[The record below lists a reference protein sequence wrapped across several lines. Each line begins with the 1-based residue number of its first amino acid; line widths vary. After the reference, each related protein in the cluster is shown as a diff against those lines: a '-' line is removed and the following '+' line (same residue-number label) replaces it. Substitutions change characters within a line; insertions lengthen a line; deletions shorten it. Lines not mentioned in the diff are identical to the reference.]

1 MAYIKSRKH
10 AVARAVPQFTGAA
23 AATLIA
29 FSAPVMAQTSLR
41 EVSVESAVDNYKA
54 ESVSSPKAT
63 APLLNTPQTV
73 QVIKEQIIRE
83 QGATTLTEAL
93 RNSPGVG
100 TFMLGE
106 NGNTNTGDAIYMR
119 GTDASSNIFVDG
131 VRDIGSISRD
141 TFNIDQIEVLKG
153 AAGADVGRGAATG
166 AINLSTKRPQPEDAF
181 SGSVGIGSGSYK
193 RATADLNKK
202 INDTTAFRL
211 NLLDQDAG
219 VAGRNFIE
227 NKRWGVA
234 GSLAFGLGT
243 PTRVTVDYLHV
254 KQNNV
259 PDGGVFTIGMP
270 GYSTPDAARPFLS
283 TAPRVNSK
291 NFYGT
296 ADDHDDVTAD
306 MFTVT
311 AEHDFGSGVTVRNT
325 TRWGKTDQEYQL
337 SSFMA
342 AGGAT
347 GNVIRTPVASNP
359 ATWTIT
365 RNINNKNVT
374 NEILTN
380 QTNLTAKFD
389 TAGLSHTVAA
399 GVEFIREEQTNRSYV
414 GTGAYPAV
422 SVYDPN
428 PYVTGYS
435 RSLSGAYTEGK
446 TSTVGI
452 YAIDTVKLS
461 EAWQL
466 TGGLRY
472 DRYDTD
478 YKSVLATGAATP
490 FQADDHLIS
499 GKLGVVYK
507 PAPNGSVYASWAV
520 TKQPPG
526 GANFTLAAS
535 NSANANNPD
544 VDPQSAK
551 TAEVGTKWDLLDNR
565 LSLTAALYRTNYSDQ
580 IVLDTDGTYYRTG
593 KKTVKG
599 VELGAVGNITPDWA
613 LSAGFATMDTK
624 VESPTNT
631 LVSADGSTDLAYN
644 PSSAFT
650 LWSTYR
656 LPFGVTIGGGPRYNG
671 KMKRGTDGAVGTPN
685 FVESYWVFDAMA
697 SYRINKNVEIQL
709 NLFNLFDKDYVAA
722 INKSGYRYT
731 PGAERSARLT
741 ANFTF

>member
-10 AVARAVPQFTGAA
+10 AVARAVPQLTGAA

-41 EVSVESAVDNYKA
+41 EVKVESAVENYKA

-100 TFMLGE
+100 TFNLGE
-106 NGNTNTGDAIYMR
+106 NGTTNTGDAIYIR

-131 VRDIGSISRD
+131 VRDLGSISRD
-141 TFNIDQIEVLKG
+141 VFNIDQIEVLKG
-153 AAGADVGRGAATG
+153 SAGADIGRGSATG
-166 AINLSTKRPQPEDAF
+166 AINLSTKHPQLEDAF
-181 SGSVGIGSGSYK
+181 SGSVGLGSAKYK

-202 INDTTAFRL
+202 IDDTSAFRL

-219 VAGRNFIE
+219 VAGRDFIK

-254 KQNNV
+254 KQDNV
-259 PDGGVFTIGMP
+259 PDGGVFTIGLP
-270 GYSTPDAARPFLS
+270 GYSTPQASRSFLNSAA
-283 TAPRVNSK
+283 RVNSK

-296 ADDHDDVTAD
+296 TDDHDKVTAD
-306 MFTVT
+306 MFTVIL
-311 AEHDFGSGVTVRNT
+311 EHDFTSNVTLRNT

-337 SSFMA
+337 SSFM
-342 AGGAT
+342 GAT
-347 GNVIRTPVASNP
+347 AQLVTPNPGNP

-365 RNINNKNVT
+365 RNINNKNVS

-389 TAGLSHTVAA
+389 TAGLSHTAVA
-399 GVEFIREEQTNRSYV
+399 GVEFIREQQTNLTYV

-422 SVYDPN
+422 SVYNPN
-428 PYVTGYS
+428 AYVSGYT
-435 RSLSGAYTEGK
+435 RSLSGAYTDGK
-446 TSTVGI
+446 TSTVGL
-452 YAIDTVKLS
+452 YAIDTVKLN

-466 TGGLRY
+466 TGGVRY

-478 YKSVLATGAATP
+478 YKSVLATGATTP
-490 FQADDHLIS
+490 YSADDHVIS
-499 GKLGVVYK
+499 GKLGIVYK

-535 NSANANNPD
+535 NTANVNNPD

-565 LSLTAALYRTNYSDQ
+565 LSLTAALYRTNYSEQ
-580 IVLDTDGTYYRTG
+580 VLQDTDGTYYRAG

-599 VELGAVGNITPDWA
+599 IELGAVGAITPDWN
-613 LSAGFATMDTK
+613 LSAGFTTMDTK
-624 VESPTNT
+624 VESPTNQVVT
-631 LVSADGSTDLAYN
+631 ADGSTDLAYT
-644 PSSAFT
+644 PTSAFT

-671 KMKRGTDGAVGTPN
+671 KMKRGSDGAIGTPS
-685 FVESYWVFDAMA
+685 FVESYWVFDALA

-709 NLFNLFDKDYVAA
+709 NIFNLFDKDYVAA

-731 PGAERSARLT
+731 PGIERSARLT

>member
-1 MAYIKSRKH
+1 MASYIKSRKH
-10 AVARAVPQFTGAA
+10 TAVRSTTPLTSAA

-29 FSAPVMAQTSLR
+29 IAMPVGAQTRSLS
-41 EVSVESAVDNYKA
+41 EVKVESTVENYKA
-54 ESVSSPKAT
+54 ETVSSPKAT

-100 TFMLGE
+100 TFNLGE
-106 NGNTNTGDAIYMR
+106 NGTTNTGDAIYMR
-119 GTDASSNIFVDG
+119 GTDASSSIFVDG

-141 TFNIDQIEVLKG
+141 MFNVDQVEVLKG

-166 AINLSTKRPQPEDAF
+166 AINLSTKHPQLEDAF
-181 SGSVGIGSGSYK
+181 SGSVGFGSGSYK

-202 INDTTAFRL
+202 IDDTTAFRL
-211 NLLDQDAG
+211 NLMDQDAG
-219 VAGRNFIE
+219 VAGRDEIK

-243 PTRVTVDYLHV
+243 PTRVTIDYLHV
-254 KQNNV
+254 DQKNT
-259 PDGGVFTIGMP
+259 PDGGVFTIGLP
-270 GYSTPDAARPFLS
+270 GYTSPDPTRAFLTS
-283 TAPRVNSK
+283 ASRVNSK

-296 ADDHDDVTAD
+296 KDDHDDVTAD

-311 AEHDFGSGVTVRNT
+311 AEHDFSSNVTLRNT

-337 SSFMA
+337 SSFM
-342 AGGAT
+342 GAT
-347 GNVIRTPVASNP
+347 AQLLTPNRANP
-359 ATWTIT
+359 ATWTIS
-365 RNINNKNVT
+365 RNINNKNVS

-389 TAGLSHTVAA
+389 TGGIGHTVAT
-399 GVEFIREEQTNRSYV
+399 GVEFIREQQTNLAY
-414 GTGAYPAV
+414 GTTGAYPAV

-428 PYVTGYS
+428 ANVTGYT
-435 RSLSGAYTEGK
+435 RFLNGAYTEGK
-446 TSTVGI
+446 TSTMGI

-461 EAWQL
+461 EAWQV

-472 DRYDTD
+472 DRFDTD
-478 YKSVLATGAATP
+478 YKSVAVTGVSTP
-490 FQADDHLIS
+490 FQADDHMLS

-507 PAPNGSVYASWAV
+507 PAQNGSVYASWAV

-535 NSANANNPD
+535 NTANVNNPD

-565 LSLTAALYRTNYSDQ
+565 LSLTAALYRTNYSEQ
-580 IVLDTDGTYYRTG
+580 VLQDSDGSYYRAG

-599 VELGAVGNITPDWA
+599 IELGAVGNITADWA
-613 LSAGFATMDTK
+613 LSAGFTTMDTK
-624 VESPTNT
+624 VESPTSLFVT
-631 LVSADGSTDLAYN
+631 ADGSSDLAYT
-644 PSSAFT
+644 PTSAFT

-656 LPFGVTIGGGPRYNG
+656 LPFGLTVGGGPRYNG
-671 KMKRGTDGAVGTPN
+671 KMKRGSDGAVGTPSY
-685 FVESYWVFDAMA
+685 VESYWVFDTMA

-709 NLFNLFDKDYVAA
+709 NVFNLFDKNYVAA

-731 PGAERSARLT
+731 PGVERSARLT